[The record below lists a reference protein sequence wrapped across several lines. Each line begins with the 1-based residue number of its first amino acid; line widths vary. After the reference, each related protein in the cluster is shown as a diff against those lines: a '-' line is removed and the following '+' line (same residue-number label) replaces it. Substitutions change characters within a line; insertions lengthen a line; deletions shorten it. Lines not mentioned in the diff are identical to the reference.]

1 MSLFSLPGERTVDDV
16 LVLHLF
22 LPNIFLIFGGKLLA
36 SRPVRQMSLLYIPG
50 GGRWCSHAPSLRGCG
65 SPSLCPPWR
74 RRAGC
79 CPTVS
84 SWCTWPRTPFYKKE
98 ENMSS
103 TAIKKVCFEKCVK
116 FAVTD
121 SSLVPLFEIRPN
133 FVCVKWPVIRGDS
146 YGRISPSAE
155 VIISTGSL
163 QRSGQWKMRTPYSRA
178 VNGKCGLTTAERSTE
193 NTDSLQ
199 RLYTYILYTGASRVK
214 K

>member
-1 MSLFSLPGERTVDDV
+1 MWRVPFPNMSARCLFCCL
-16 LVLHLF
+16 
-22 LPNIFLIFGGKLLA
+22 FLIFGGKLLA

-133 FVCVKWPVIRGDS
+133 FVCVWFVGTAMVGFRQVLRLSKVQAPYRG
-146 YGRISPSAE
+146 
-155 VIISTGSL
+155 
-163 QRSGQWKMRTPYSRA
+163 A
-178 VNGKCGLTTAERSTE
+178 VNGKCGLPTAER
-193 NTDSLQ
+193 
-199 RLYTYILYTGASRVK
+199 
-214 K
+214 